1 MNRVNNDS
9 QIQRSVESI
18 LRNQKSNGAII
29 ASPDFDQ
36 YHYCWI
42 RDGSFCAYALDVAG
56 EHEASALYHSWVGQ
70 AVEGIS
76 AIIDDVIERSRRGD
90 ELDPL
95 HMPPARFSLGGSTVI
110 DGWPNFQIDGYGT
123 WLWALGQHLES
134 IGRSEVPGQ
143 LRECVVRIGRYLG
156 TFALSPCYDVWE
168 ESGAAVHS
176 STLACV
182 YGGLSTA
189 ARLLNDGDLL
199 STAETV
205 RERLLKDAARHGFF
219 AKSSESDAVDASL
232 LWLSTPFAVVQPGGG
247 HFDKTVDK
255 IVSEL
260 TFDGGLRRYP
270 TDTFYGSG
278 AWPVLTGS
286 LGWNYLATRDLEGA
300 RRCRN
305 WISDHFDRF
314 GRLGEQFG
322 GEERDAAHYQ
332 EWVERWGPSAQDLT
346 WSHAMYVVLSI
357 GIKDLEESVA
367 ARELVP
373 VLESPSVN
381 REIGELC
388 SSSRTVGSS
397 QERGGFQTLSTVNQI
412 EGEEK

>member
-1 MNRVNNDS
+1 MTESLGHDQTIEEHELIRANGES

-36 YHYCWI
+36 YHYCWL
-42 RDGSFCAYALDVAG
+42 RDGSFCAYALDRAG
-56 EHEASALYHSWVGQ
+56 EHEASALYHAWVSQ
-70 AVEGIS
+70 AVEDIS
-76 AIIDDVIERSRRGD
+76 VIIDDVVERSLRG
-90 ELDPL
+90 ETLDPS
-95 HMPPARFSLGGSTVI
+95 HMPPARFSLGGSTVV

-134 IGRSEVPGQ
+134 IGQSEIPDQ
-143 LRECVVRIGRYLG
+143 FRESVVRVGRYLA

-168 ESGAAVHS
+168 ERGTSVHS

-182 YGGLSTA
+182 YGGLATA
-189 ARLLNDGDLL
+189 GRLLNDGDLL
-199 STAETV
+199 ASAETV
-205 RERLLKDAARHGFF
+205 REWLLNDAERNGFF
-219 AKSSESDAVDASL
+219 VKSSESAAVDASL
-232 LWLSTPFAVVQPGGG
+232 LWLSTPFAVVQPGNG
-247 HFDKTVDK
+247 HFATTVDK

-260 TFDGGLRRYP
+260 TFNGGLRRYP

-278 AWPVLTGS
+278 SWPVLTAS
-286 LGWNYLATRDLEGA
+286 FGWNYLATGDLDGA
-300 RRCRN
+300 RRCRD
-305 WISDHFDRF
+305 WISDHFDRV

-322 GEERDAAHYQ
+322 GEERDAERYH

-357 GIKDLEESVA
+357 GIRDLEELDA

-373 VLESPSVN
+373 VLDSSSVK
-381 REIGELC
+381 REIGEP
-388 SSSRTVGSS
+388 
-397 QERGGFQTLSTVNQI
+397 
-412 EGEEK
+412 